1 MNFATPRWVEY
12 GKRALQC
19 HCYINSVNINMNIFV
34 KRIQPERYKLWLEG
48 NDIGPHPEDRSN
60 TLVAPLPNKK

>member
-1 MNFATPRWVEY
+1 
-12 GKRALQC
+12 
-19 HCYINSVNINMNIFV
+19 MNIFV